1 MGVIKRFTTVCA
13 TVAVLAIANAPPA
26 AANGDA
32 DTDEAKVLVQQAIAL
47 IVNDPHDTHAIEDRI
62 EHAREAP
69 HHEGVDLD
77 LVDEAAAAFH
87 DGDHDGAR
95 ELLQASIGAGPVSG
109 DAAPMPIR
117 ETHGEPGQPVHET
130 NGEPGQPVRETNGEP
145 GQPVRETN
153 GEPGQ
158 PVLAVGAATG
168 TTVILDEYHPATT
181 LGGGEVVLLVLSAAG
196 IALGVLLAWRFRP
209 LDTVRQLRRAAD
221 A

>member
-1 MGVIKRFTTVCA
+1 MGAIKRVMTVCT
-13 TVAVLAIANAPPA
+13 TVAVLAMANAAAA
-26 AANGDA
+26 AANGD
-32 DTDEAKVLVQQAIAL
+32 DETDEAKVLVQQAIAL
-47 IVNDPHDTHAIEDRI
+47 IVNDPHDKHAIEDRI

-77 LVDEAAAAFH
+77 LVDEAAAVFR

-117 ETHGEPGQPVHET
+117 EAHGEPGQPI
-130 NGEPGQPVRETNGEP
+130 RETNGEP

-158 PVLAVGAATG
+158 PVLAVGVETG

-181 LGGGEVVLLVLSAAG
+181 LGGGEVVLLVLAAAG

>member
-1 MGVIKRFTTVCA
+1 MGAVKRIVTVCA
-13 TVAVLAIANAPPA
+13 TVAMLAIANAAAA
-26 AANGDA
+26 AANGA
-32 DTDEAKVLVQQAIAL
+32 DETDEAKVLVQQAIAL
-47 IVNDPHDTHAIEDRI
+47 IVNDPHDKHAIEDRI

-87 DGDHDGAR
+87 DGDLDGAR

-130 NGEPGQPVRETNGEP
+130 NGEPGQPVH
-145 GQPVRETN
+145 ETN

-158 PVLAVGAATG
+158 PVLAVGAETG

-181 LGGGEVVLLVLSAAG
+181 LGGGEVVLLVFSAAG

-209 LDTVRQLRRAAD
+209 LDTVRQLRKAAD

>member
-1 MGVIKRFTTVCA
+1 MGAIKRVMTVCT
-13 TVAVLAIANAPPA
+13 TVAVLAMANAAAA
-26 AANGDA
+26 AANGD
-32 DTDEAKVLVQQAIAL
+32 DETDEAKVLVQQAIAL
-47 IVNDPHDTHAIEDRI
+47 IVNDPHDKHAIEDRI

-77 LVDEAAAAFH
+77 LVDEAAAVFR

-109 DAAPMPIR
+109 DTAPMPIR
-117 ETHGEPGQPVHET
+117 EAHGEPGQPI
-130 NGEPGQPVRETNGEP
+130 RETNGEP

-158 PVLAVGAATG
+158 PVLAVGVETG

-181 LGGGEVVLLVLSAAG
+181 LGGGEVVLLVLAAAG